1 MEDVMNKSKLLKQL
15 MDTLEEK
22 MSITNNSFK
31 RAQKDAIEAPG
42 RMESRYDSTKQES
55 SYLANSFNRRS
66 LEIDQDIKI
75 LESLS
80 KSTLQDTN
88 VIEIGSVVRLKESG
102 QTDDE
107 WYIILPVGGGET
119 LYDNSTEIFVISP
132 HSPLADCLLEKR
144 KGDSIKLSF
153 DRNSRKLEILEIF

>member
-1 MEDVMNKSKLLKQL
+1 MNKSKLLQQL
-15 MDTLEEK
+15 MNTFEEK
-22 MSITNNSFK
+22 ASATNKSFK

-55 SYLANSFNRRS
+55 SYLADSYNRRS
-66 LEIDQDIKI
+66 FEIDQAIKA
-75 LESLS
+75 LESLPE
-80 KSTLQDTN
+80 STLQDTN

-102 QTDDE
+102 QTEDE

-119 LYDNSTEIFVISP
+119 LNDNSTEIFVISP

-144 KGDSIKLSF
+144 KGDSIKLSL
-153 DRNSRKLEILEIF
+153 DRNSRQLEILEVL